1 MDNIIAFLMNWGY
14 MGMAVSA
21 FLAASILPFSSEA
34 VMVGLLA
41 AGLDMWALVAWGTV
55 GNVLGSLFNYG
66 IGRLGK
72 MEWIEKY
79 LHTKPED
86 LDRARRFMG
95 GRGAWMGL
103 FSCIPVI
110 GDVITIVLGL
120 MRANLTIF
128 IVSVTI
134 SKLVRYVLLM
144 VTAGTLFSCSSPKSS
159 SDARIITVSIEPLRY
174 FTQQIVGDSYEV
186 VTMVPKGS
194 SPETYE
200 PTARQMTK
208 LSESIL
214 YIKVGNLGFERTW
227 MPRLEA
233 NAPHTTIVDASQGIG
248 NNEDDDPHTWMSTNN
263 ALVIA
268 RNIYH
273 AVKHINAKDS
283 TVYKR
288 RLDSL
293 CNVIKATDEYAMSLT
308 SQAHCKAFVIY
319 HPALTYFASDY
330 GLEQIA
336 VEEHGREPTA
346 ADLQRIISTA
356 RSKGVKT
363 MFIQKEFANRNVD
376 VIANAIG
383 ATKVEINPLG
393 YDWEKEMKHIA
404 EAINSTFASSKKEI
418 NEDKSR

>member
-1 MDNIIAFLMNWGY
+1 MDSIIAFLMNWGY
-14 MGMAVSA
+14 MGMALSA

-103 FSCIPVI
+103 FSCIPII

-134 SKLVRYVLLM
+134 SKLARYVVLM
-144 VTAGTLFSCSSPKSS
+144 VTAGTLFSCSSAKN
-159 SDARIITVSIEPLRY
+159 DNANKITVSIEPLRY
-174 FTQQIVGDSYEV
+174 LTEQIVGDRFEV

-200 PTARQMTK
+200 PTARQMAD

-214 YIKVGNLGFERTW
+214 YIKVGELGFERTW
-227 MPRLEA
+227 MPRLTS
-233 NAPHTTIVDASQGIG
+233 NAPHITVVNSSEGITSHIG
-248 NNEDDDPHTWMSTNN
+248 DDPHSWMS
-263 ALVIA
+263 A
-268 RNIYH
+268 RNAIIMAHNIYE
-273 AVKHINAKDS
+273 AVKRIDVKDS
-283 TVYKR
+283 VFFR
-288 RLDSL
+288 QRLDSL
-293 CNVIKATDEYAMSLT
+293 CNVIHATDKYIRQTTA
-308 SQAHCKAFVIY
+308 QAHCKSFIIY

-330 GLEQIA
+330 GLEQLA
-336 VEEHGREPTA
+336 LEEHGREPSA
-346 ADLQRIISTA
+346 AELEQIISTA
-356 RSKGVKT
+356 RAKGVKT
-363 MFIQKEFANRNVD
+363 MFIQREFANRNVD
-376 VIANAIG
+376 IITNTIG
-383 ATKVEINPLG
+383 ARKVEINPLG
-393 YDWEKEMKHIA
+393 YDWNKEMRRIA
-404 EAINSTFASSKKEI
+404 AEMTN
-418 NEDKSR
+418 

>member
-1 MDNIIAFLMNWGY
+1 MNWGY
-14 MGMAVSA
+14 MGMALSA

-128 IVSVTI
+128 TISVTI
-134 SKLVRYVLLM
+134 SKLARYVVLM
-144 VTAGTLFSCSSPKSS
+144 VTAGTLFSCSSAKN
-159 SDARIITVSIEPLRY
+159 DNANKITVSIEPLRY
-174 FTQQIVGDSYEV
+174 LTEQIVGDRFEV

-200 PTARQMTK
+200 PTARQMAD

-214 YIKVGNLGFERTW
+214 YIKVGELGFERTW
-227 MPRLEA
+227 MPRLTS
-233 NAPHTTIVDASQGIG
+233 NAPHITVVNSSEGITSHIG
-248 NNEDDDPHTWMSTNN
+248 DDPHSWMS
-263 ALVIA
+263 A
-268 RNIYH
+268 RNAIIMAHNIYE
-273 AVKHINAKDS
+273 AVKRIDVKDS
-283 TVYKR
+283 VFFR
-288 RLDSL
+288 QRLDSL
-293 CNVIKATDEYAMSLT
+293 CNVIHATDKYIRQTTA
-308 SQAHCKAFVIY
+308 QAHCKSFIIY

-330 GLEQIA
+330 GLEQLA
-336 VEEHGREPTA
+336 LEEHGREPSA
-346 ADLQRIISTA
+346 AELEQIISTA
-356 RSKGVKT
+356 RAKGVKT
-363 MFIQKEFANRNVD
+363 MFVQREFANRNVD
-376 VIANAIG
+376 IITNTIG
-383 ATKVEINPLG
+383 ARKVEINPLG
-393 YDWEKEMKHIA
+393 YDWNKEMRRIA
-404 EAINSTFASSKKEI
+404 AEMTN
-418 NEDKSR
+418 

>member
-1 MDNIIAFLMNWGY
+1 MDSIIAFLMNWGY
-14 MGMAVSA
+14 MGMALSA

-134 SKLVRYVLLM
+134 SKLARYVVLM
-144 VTAGTLFSCSSPKSS
+144 VTAGTLFSCSSAKN
-159 SDARIITVSIEPLRY
+159 DNANKITVSIEPLRY
-174 FTQQIVGDSYEV
+174 LTEQIVGDRFEV

-200 PTARQMTK
+200 PTARQMAD

-214 YIKVGNLGFERTW
+214 YIKVGELGFERTW
-227 MPRLEA
+227 MPRLTS
-233 NAPHTTIVDASQGIG
+233 NAPHITVVNSSEGIASHIG
-248 NNEDDDPHTWMSTNN
+248 DDPHSWMS
-263 ALVIA
+263 A
-268 RNIYH
+268 RNAIIMAHNIYE
-273 AVKHINAKDS
+273 AVKRIDVKDS
-283 TVYKR
+283 VFFR
-288 RLDSL
+288 QRLDSL
-293 CNVIKATDEYAMSLT
+293 CNVIHATDKYIRQTTA
-308 SQAHCKAFVIY
+308 QAHCKSFIIY

-330 GLEQIA
+330 GLEQLA
-336 VEEHGREPTA
+336 LEEHGREPSA
-346 ADLQRIISTA
+346 AELEQIISTA
-356 RSKGVKT
+356 RAKGVKT
-363 MFIQKEFANRNVD
+363 MFVQREFANRNVD
-376 VIANAIG
+376 IITNTIG
-383 ATKVEINPLG
+383 ARKVEINPLG
-393 YDWEKEMKHIA
+393 YDWNKEMRRIA
-404 EAINSTFASSKKEI
+404 AEMTN
-418 NEDKSR
+418 

>member
-1 MDNIIAFLMNWGY
+1 MDSIIAFLMNWGY
-14 MGMAVSA
+14 MGMALSA

-86 LDRARRFMG
+86 LDRARRFMR

-134 SKLVRYVLLM
+134 SKLARYVVLM
-144 VTAGTLFSCSSPKSS
+144 VTAGTLFSCSSAKN
-159 SDARIITVSIEPLRY
+159 DNANKITVSIEPLRY
-174 FTQQIVGDSYEV
+174 LTEQIVGDRFEV

-200 PTARQMTK
+200 PTARQMAD

-214 YIKVGNLGFERTW
+214 YIKVGELGFERTW
-227 MPRLEA
+227 MPRLTS
-233 NAPHTTIVDASQGIG
+233 NAPHITVVNSSEGITSHIG
-248 NNEDDDPHTWMSTNN
+248 DDPHSWMS
-263 ALVIA
+263 A
-268 RNIYH
+268 RNAIIMAHNIYE
-273 AVKHINAKDS
+273 AVKRIDVKDS
-283 TVYKR
+283 VFFR
-288 RLDSL
+288 QRLDSL
-293 CNVIKATDEYAMSLT
+293 CNVIHATDKYIRQTTA
-308 SQAHCKAFVIY
+308 QAHCKSFIIY

-330 GLEQIA
+330 GLEQLA
-336 VEEHGREPTA
+336 LEEHGREPSA
-346 ADLQRIISTA
+346 AELEQIISTA
-356 RSKGVKT
+356 RAKGVKT
-363 MFIQKEFANRNVD
+363 MFVQREFANRNVD
-376 VIANAIG
+376 IITNTIG
-383 ATKVEINPLG
+383 ARKVEINPLG
-393 YDWEKEMKHIA
+393 YDWNKEMRRIA
-404 EAINSTFASSKKEI
+404 AEMTN
-418 NEDKSR
+418 

>member
-1 MDNIIAFLMNWGY
+1 MNWGY
-14 MGMAVSA
+14 MGMALSA

-134 SKLVRYVLLM
+134 SKLARYVVLM
-144 VTAGTLFSCSSPKSS
+144 VTAGTLFSCSSAKN
-159 SDARIITVSIEPLRY
+159 DNANKITVSIEPLRY
-174 FTQQIVGDSYEV
+174 LTEQIVGDRFEV

-200 PTARQMTK
+200 PTARQMAD

-214 YIKVGNLGFERTW
+214 YIKVGELGFERTW
-227 MPRLEA
+227 MPRLTS
-233 NAPHTTIVDASQGIG
+233 NAPHITVVNSSEGITSHIG
-248 NNEDDDPHTWMSTNN
+248 DDPHSWMS
-263 ALVIA
+263 A
-268 RNIYH
+268 RNAIIMAHNIYE
-273 AVKHINAKDS
+273 AVKRIDVKDS
-283 TVYKR
+283 VFFR
-288 RLDSL
+288 QRLDSL
-293 CNVIKATDEYAMSLT
+293 CNVIHATDKYIRQTTA
-308 SQAHCKAFVIY
+308 QAQCKSFIIY

-330 GLEQIA
+330 GLEQLA
-336 VEEHGREPTA
+336 LEENGREPSA
-346 ADLQRIISTA
+346 AELEQIISTA
-356 RSKGVKT
+356 RAKGVKT
-363 MFIQKEFANRNVD
+363 MFVQREFANRNVD
-376 VIANAIG
+376 IITNTIG
-383 ATKVEINPLG
+383 ARKVEINPLG
-393 YDWEKEMKHIA
+393 YDWNKEMRRIA
-404 EAINSTFASSKKEI
+404 AEMTN
-418 NEDKSR
+418 

>member
-1 MDNIIAFLMNWGY
+1 MNWGY
-14 MGMAVSA
+14 MGMALSA

-128 IVSVTI
+128 TISVTI
-134 SKLVRYVLLM
+134 SKLARYVVLM
-144 VTAGTLFSCSSPKSS
+144 VTAGTLFSCSSAKN
-159 SDARIITVSIEPLRY
+159 DNANKITVSIEPLRY
-174 FTQQIVGDSYEV
+174 LTEQIVGDRFEV

-200 PTARQMTK
+200 PTARQMAD

-214 YIKVGNLGFERTW
+214 YIKVGELGFERTW
-227 MPRLEA
+227 MPRLTS
-233 NAPHTTIVDASQGIG
+233 NAPHITVVNSSEGITSHIG
-248 NNEDDDPHTWMSTNN
+248 DDPHSWMS
-263 ALVIA
+263 A
-268 RNIYH
+268 RNAIIMAHNIYE
-273 AVKHINAKDS
+273 AVKRIDVKDS
-283 TVYKR
+283 VFFR
-288 RLDSL
+288 QRLDSL
-293 CNVIKATDEYAMSLT
+293 CNVIHATDKYIRQTTA
-308 SQAHCKAFVIY
+308 QAHCKSFIIY

-330 GLEQIA
+330 GLEQLA
-336 VEEHGREPTA
+336 LEEHGREPSA
-346 ADLQRIISTA
+346 AELEQIISTA
-356 RSKGVKT
+356 RAKGVKT
-363 MFIQKEFANRNVD
+363 MFVQREFANRNVD
-376 VIANAIG
+376 IITNTIG
-383 ATKVEINPLG
+383 ARKVEINPLG
-393 YDWEKEMKHIA
+393 YDWNKEMRRIA
-404 EAINSTFASSKKEI
+404 AEI
-418 NEDKSR
+418 RN

>member
-1 MDNIIAFLMNWGY
+1 MNWGY
-14 MGMAVSA
+14 MGMALSA

-128 IVSVTI
+128 TISVTI
-134 SKLVRYVLLM
+134 SKLARYVVLM
-144 VTAGTLFSCSSPKSS
+144 VTAGTLFSCSSAKN
-159 SDARIITVSIEPLRY
+159 DNANKITVSIEPLRY
-174 FTQQIVGDSYEV
+174 LTEQIVGDRFEV

-200 PTARQMTK
+200 PTARQMAD

-214 YIKVGNLGFERTW
+214 YIKVGELGFERTW
-227 MPRLEA
+227 MPRLTS
-233 NAPHTTIVDASQGIG
+233 NAPHITVVNSSEGITSHIG
-248 NNEDDDPHTWMSTNN
+248 DDPHSWMS
-263 ALVIA
+263 A
-268 RNIYH
+268 RNAIIMAHNIYE
-273 AVKHINAKDS
+273 AVKRIDVKDS
-283 TVYKR
+283 VFFR
-288 RLDSL
+288 QRLDSL
-293 CNVIKATDEYAMSLT
+293 CSVIHATDKYIRQTTA
-308 SQAHCKAFVIY
+308 QAHCKSFIIY

-330 GLEQIA
+330 GLEQLA
-336 VEEHGREPTA
+336 LEEHGREPSA
-346 ADLQRIISTA
+346 AELEQIISTA
-356 RSKGVKT
+356 RAKGVKT
-363 MFIQKEFANRNVD
+363 MFIQREFANRNVD
-376 VIANAIG
+376 IITNAIG
-383 ATKVEINPLG
+383 ARKVEINPLG
-393 YDWEKEMKHIA
+393 YDWNKEMRRIA
-404 EAINSTFASSKKEI
+404 AEMTN
-418 NEDKSR
+418 

>member
-1 MDNIIAFLMNWGY
+1 MDSIIAFLMNWGY
-14 MGMAVSA
+14 MGMALSA

-134 SKLVRYVLLM
+134 SKLARYVVLM
-144 VTAGTLFSCSSPKSS
+144 VTAGTLFSCSSAKN
-159 SDARIITVSIEPLRY
+159 DNANKITVSIEPLRY
-174 FTQQIVGDSYEV
+174 LTEQIVGDRFEV

-200 PTARQMTK
+200 PTARQMAD

-214 YIKVGNLGFERTW
+214 YIKVGELGFERTW
-227 MPRLEA
+227 MPRLTS
-233 NAPHTTIVDASQGIG
+233 NAPHITVVNSSEGITSHIG
-248 NNEDDDPHTWMSTNN
+248 DDPHSWMS
-263 ALVIA
+263 A
-268 RNIYH
+268 RNAIIMAHNIYE
-273 AVKHINAKDS
+273 AVKRIDVKDS
-283 TVYKR
+283 VFFR
-288 RLDSL
+288 QRLDSL
-293 CNVIKATDEYAMSLT
+293 CNVIHATDKYIRQTTA
-308 SQAHCKAFVIY
+308 QAHCKSFIIY

-330 GLEQIA
+330 GLEQLA
-336 VEEHGREPTA
+336 LEEHGREPSA
-346 ADLQRIISTA
+346 AELEQIISTA
-356 RSKGVKT
+356 RAKGVKT
-363 MFIQKEFANRNVD
+363 MFVQREFANSNVD
-376 VIANAIG
+376 IITNTIG
-383 ATKVEINPLG
+383 ARKVEINPLG
-393 YDWEKEMKHIA
+393 YDWNKEMRRIA
-404 EAINSTFASSKKEI
+404 AEMTN
-418 NEDKSR
+418 

>member
-1 MDNIIAFLMNWGY
+1 MDSIIAFLMNWGY
-14 MGMAVSA
+14 MGMALSA

-128 IVSVTI
+128 TISVTI
-134 SKLVRYVLLM
+134 SKLARYVVLM
-144 VTAGTLFSCSSPKSS
+144 VTAGTLFSCSSAKN
-159 SDARIITVSIEPLRY
+159 DNANKITVSIEPLRY
-174 FTQQIVGDSYEV
+174 LTEQIVGDRFEV

-200 PTARQMTK
+200 PTARQMAD

-214 YIKVGNLGFERTW
+214 YIKVGELGFERTW
-227 MPRLEA
+227 MPRLTS
-233 NAPHTTIVDASQGIG
+233 NAPHITVVNSSEGITSHIG
-248 NNEDDDPHTWMSTNN
+248 DDPHSWMS
-263 ALVIA
+263 A
-268 RNIYH
+268 RNAIIMAHNIYE
-273 AVKHINAKDS
+273 AVKRIDVKDS
-283 TVYKR
+283 VFFR
-288 RLDSL
+288 QRLDSL
-293 CNVIKATDEYAMSLT
+293 CSVIHATDKYIRQTTA
-308 SQAHCKAFVIY
+308 QAHCKSFIIY

-330 GLEQIA
+330 GLEQLA
-336 VEEHGREPTA
+336 LEEHGREPSA
-346 ADLQRIISTA
+346 AELEQIISTA
-356 RSKGVKT
+356 RAKGVKT
-363 MFIQKEFANRNVD
+363 MFIQREFANRNVD
-376 VIANAIG
+376 IITNTIG
-383 ATKVEINPLG
+383 ARKVEINPLG
-393 YDWEKEMKHIA
+393 YDWNKEMRRIA
-404 EAINSTFASSKKEI
+404 AEMTN
-418 NEDKSR
+418 

>member
-1 MDNIIAFLMNWGY
+1 MNWGY
-14 MGMAVSA
+14 MGMALSA

-79 LHTKPED
+79 LHTKTED

-134 SKLVRYVLLM
+134 SKLARYVVLM
-144 VTAGTLFSCSSPKSS
+144 VTAGTLFSCSSAKN
-159 SDARIITVSIEPLRY
+159 DNANKITVSIEPLRY
-174 FTQQIVGDSYEV
+174 LTEQIVGDRFEV

-200 PTARQMTK
+200 PTARQMAD

-214 YIKVGNLGFERTW
+214 YIKVGELGFERTW
-227 MPRLEA
+227 MPRLTS
-233 NAPHTTIVDASQGIG
+233 NAPHITVVNSSEGITSHIG
-248 NNEDDDPHTWMSTNN
+248 DDPHSWMS
-263 ALVIA
+263 A
-268 RNIYH
+268 RNAIIMAHNIYE
-273 AVKHINAKDS
+273 AVKRIDVKDS
-283 TVYKR
+283 VFFR
-288 RLDSL
+288 QRLDSL
-293 CNVIKATDEYAMSLT
+293 CNVIHATDKYIRQTTA
-308 SQAHCKAFVIY
+308 QAHCKSFIIY

-330 GLEQIA
+330 GLEQLA
-336 VEEHGREPTA
+336 LEEHGREPSA
-346 ADLQRIISTA
+346 AELEQIISTA
-356 RSKGVKT
+356 RAKGVKT
-363 MFIQKEFANRNVD
+363 MFVQREFANRNVD
-376 VIANAIG
+376 IITNTIG
-383 ATKVEINPLG
+383 ARKVEINPLG
-393 YDWEKEMKHIA
+393 YDWNKEMRRIA
-404 EAINSTFASSKKEI
+404 AEI
-418 NEDKSR
+418 RN

>member
-1 MDNIIAFLMNWGY
+1 MNWGY
-14 MGMAVSA
+14 MGMALSA

-134 SKLVRYVLLM
+134 SKLARYVVLM
-144 VTAGTLFSCSSPKSS
+144 VTAGTLFSCSSAKN
-159 SDARIITVSIEPLRY
+159 DNANKITVSIEPLRY
-174 FTQQIVGDSYEV
+174 LTEQIVGDRFEV

-200 PTARQMTK
+200 PTARQMAD

-214 YIKVGNLGFERTW
+214 YIKVGELGFERTW
-227 MPRLEA
+227 MPRLTS
-233 NAPHTTIVDASQGIG
+233 NAPHITVVNSSEGITSHIG
-248 NNEDDDPHTWMSTNN
+248 DDPHSWMS
-263 ALVIA
+263 A
-268 RNIYH
+268 RNAIIMAHNIYE
-273 AVKHINAKDS
+273 AVKRIDVKDS
-283 TVYKR
+283 VFFR
-288 RLDSL
+288 QRLDSL
-293 CNVIKATDEYAMSLT
+293 CNVIHATDKYIKQTTAKAL
-308 SQAHCKAFVIY
+308 CKSFIIY

-330 GLEQIA
+330 GLEQLA
-336 VEEHGREPTA
+336 LEEHGREPSA
-346 ADLQRIISTA
+346 AELEQIISTA
-356 RSKGVKT
+356 RAKGVKT
-363 MFIQKEFANRNVD
+363 MFVQREFANRNVD
-376 VIANAIG
+376 IITNTIG
-383 ATKVEINPLG
+383 ARKVEINPLG
-393 YDWEKEMKHIA
+393 YDWNKEMRRIA
-404 EAINSTFASSKKEI
+404 AEMTN
-418 NEDKSR
+418 

>member
-1 MDNIIAFLMNWGY
+1 MNWGY
-14 MGMAVSA
+14 MGMALSA

-86 LDRARRFMG
+86 LDRARRFMR

-134 SKLVRYVLLM
+134 SKLARYVVLM
-144 VTAGTLFSCSSPKSS
+144 VTAGTLFSCSSAKN
-159 SDARIITVSIEPLRY
+159 DNANKITVSIEPLRY
-174 FTQQIVGDSYEV
+174 LTEQIVGDRFEV

-200 PTARQMTK
+200 PTARQMAD

-214 YIKVGNLGFERTW
+214 YIKVGELGFERTW
-227 MPRLEA
+227 MPRLTS
-233 NAPHTTIVDASQGIG
+233 NAPHITVVNSSEGITSHIG
-248 NNEDDDPHTWMSTNN
+248 DDPQSWMS
-263 ALVIA
+263 A
-268 RNIYH
+268 RNAIIMTQNIYE
-273 AVKHINAKDS
+273 AVKRIDVKDS
-283 TVYKR
+283 VFFR
-288 RLDSL
+288 QRLDSL
-293 CNVIKATDEYAMSLT
+293 CNVIHATDKYIRQTTA
-308 SQAHCKAFVIY
+308 QAHCKSFIIY

-330 GLEQIA
+330 GLEQLA
-336 VEEHGREPTA
+336 LEEHGREPSA
-346 ADLQRIISTA
+346 AELEQIISTA
-356 RSKGVKT
+356 RAKGVKT
-363 MFIQKEFANRNVD
+363 MFVQREFANRNVD
-376 VIANAIG
+376 IITNTIG
-383 ATKVEINPLG
+383 ARKVEINPLG
-393 YDWEKEMKHIA
+393 YDWNKEMRRIA
-404 EAINSTFASSKKEI
+404 AEMTN
-418 NEDKSR
+418 

>member
-1 MDNIIAFLMNWGY
+1 MNWGY
-14 MGMAVSA
+14 MGMALSA

-41 AGLDMWALVAWGTV
+41 AGLDMWTLVAWGTV

-134 SKLVRYVLLM
+134 SKLARYVVLM
-144 VTAGTLFSCSSPKSS
+144 VTAGTLFSCSSAKN
-159 SDARIITVSIEPLRY
+159 DNANKITVSIEPLRY
-174 FTQQIVGDSYEV
+174 LTEQIVGDRFEV

-200 PTARQMTK
+200 PTARQMAD

-214 YIKVGNLGFERTW
+214 YIKVGELGFERTW
-227 MPRLEA
+227 MPRLTS
-233 NAPHTTIVDASQGIG
+233 NAPHITVVNSSEGITSHIG
-248 NNEDDDPHTWMSTNN
+248 DDPHSWMS
-263 ALVIA
+263 A
-268 RNIYH
+268 RNAIIMAHNIYE
-273 AVKHINAKDS
+273 AVKRIDVKDS
-283 TVYKR
+283 VFFR
-288 RLDSL
+288 QRLDSL
-293 CNVIKATDEYAMSLT
+293 CSVIHATDKYIRQTTA
-308 SQAHCKAFVIY
+308 QAHCKSFIIY

-330 GLEQIA
+330 GLEQLA
-336 VEEHGREPTA
+336 LEEHGREPSA
-346 ADLQRIISTA
+346 AELEQIISTA
-356 RSKGVKT
+356 RAKGVKT
-363 MFIQKEFANRNVD
+363 MFIQREFANRNVD
-376 VIANAIG
+376 IITNAIG
-383 ATKVEINPLG
+383 ARKVEINPLG
-393 YDWEKEMKHIA
+393 YDWNKEMRRIA
-404 EAINSTFASSKKEI
+404 AEI
-418 NEDKSR
+418 RN

>member
-1 MDNIIAFLMNWGY
+1 MNWGY
-14 MGMAVSA
+14 MGMALSA

-134 SKLVRYVLLM
+134 SKLARYVLLM
-144 VTAGTLFSCSSPKSS
+144 VTAGTLFSCSSAKN
-159 SDARIITVSIEPLRY
+159 DNANKITVSIEPLRY
-174 FTQQIVGDSYEV
+174 LTEQIVGDRFEV

-200 PTARQMTK
+200 PTARQMAD

-214 YIKVGNLGFERTW
+214 YIKVGELGFERTW
-227 MPRLEA
+227 MPRLTS
-233 NAPHTTIVDASQGIG
+233 NAPHITVVNSSEGITSHIG
-248 NNEDDDPHTWMSTNN
+248 DDPHLWMS
-263 ALVIA
+263 A
-268 RNIYH
+268 RNAIIMAHNIYE
-273 AVKHINAKDS
+273 AVKRIDVKDS
-283 TVYKR
+283 VFFR
-288 RLDSL
+288 QRLDSL
-293 CNVIKATDEYAMSLT
+293 CNVIHATDKYIRQTTA
-308 SQAHCKAFVIY
+308 QAHCKSFIIY

-330 GLEQIA
+330 GLEQLA
-336 VEEHGREPTA
+336 LEEHGREPSA
-346 ADLQRIISTA
+346 AELEQIISTA
-356 RSKGVKT
+356 RAKGVKT
-363 MFIQKEFANRNVD
+363 MFIQREFANRNVD
-376 VIANAIG
+376 IITNTIG
-383 ATKVEINPLG
+383 ARKVEINPLG
-393 YDWEKEMKHIA
+393 YDWNKEMRRIA
-404 EAINSTFASSKKEI
+404 AEMTN
-418 NEDKSR
+418 

>member
-1 MDNIIAFLMNWGY
+1 MDSIIAFLMNWGY
-14 MGMAVSA
+14 MGMALSA

-134 SKLVRYVLLM
+134 SKLARYVVLM
-144 VTAGTLFSCSSPKSS
+144 VTAGTLFSCSSAKN
-159 SDARIITVSIEPLRY
+159 DNANKITVSIEPLRY
-174 FTQQIVGDSYEV
+174 LTEQIVGDRFEV

-200 PTARQMTK
+200 PTARQMAD

-214 YIKVGNLGFERTW
+214 YIKVGELGFERTW
-227 MPRLEA
+227 MPRLTS
-233 NAPHTTIVDASQGIG
+233 NAPHITVVNSSEGITSHIG
-248 NNEDDDPHTWMSTNN
+248 DDPHSWMS
-263 ALVIA
+263 A
-268 RNIYH
+268 RNAIIMAHNIYE
-273 AVKHINAKDS
+273 AVKRIDVKDS
-283 TVYKR
+283 VFFR
-288 RLDSL
+288 QRLDSL
-293 CNVIKATDEYAMSLT
+293 CSVIHATDKYIRQTTA
-308 SQAHCKAFVIY
+308 QAHCKSFIIY

-330 GLEQIA
+330 GLEQLA
-336 VEEHGREPTA
+336 LEEHGREPSA
-346 ADLQRIISTA
+346 AELEQIISTA
-356 RSKGVKT
+356 RAKGVKT
-363 MFIQKEFANRNVD
+363 MFVQREFANRNVD
-376 VIANAIG
+376 IITNTIG
-383 ATKVEINPLG
+383 ARKVEINPLG
-393 YDWEKEMKHIA
+393 YDWNKEMRRIA
-404 EAINSTFASSKKEI
+404 EEMTN
-418 NEDKSR
+418 

>member
-1 MDNIIAFLMNWGY
+1 MNWGY
-14 MGMAVSA
+14 MGMALSA

-128 IVSVTI
+128 IISVTI
-134 SKLVRYVLLM
+134 SKLARYVVLM
-144 VTAGTLFSCSSPKSS
+144 VTAGTLFSCSSAKN
-159 SDARIITVSIEPLRY
+159 DNANKITVSIEPLRY
-174 FTQQIVGDSYEV
+174 LTEQIVGDRFEV

-200 PTARQMTK
+200 PTARQMAD

-214 YIKVGNLGFERTW
+214 YIKVGELGFERTW
-227 MPRLEA
+227 MPRLTS
-233 NAPHTTIVDASQGIG
+233 NAPHITVVNSSEGITSHIG
-248 NNEDDDPHTWMSTNN
+248 DDPHSWMS
-263 ALVIA
+263 A
-268 RNIYH
+268 RNAIIMAHNIYE
-273 AVKHINAKDS
+273 AVKRIDVKDS
-283 TVYKR
+283 VFFR
-288 RLDSL
+288 QRLDSL
-293 CNVIKATDEYAMSLT
+293 CNVIHATDKYIRQTTA
-308 SQAHCKAFVIY
+308 QAHCKSFIIY

-330 GLEQIA
+330 GLEQLA
-336 VEEHGREPTA
+336 LEEHGREPSA
-346 ADLQRIISTA
+346 AELEQIISTA
-356 RSKGVKT
+356 RAKGVKT
-363 MFIQKEFANRNVD
+363 MFVQREFANRNVD
-376 VIANAIG
+376 IITNTIG
-383 ATKVEINPLG
+383 ARKVEINPLG
-393 YDWEKEMKHIA
+393 YDWNKEMRRIA
-404 EAINSTFASSKKEI
+404 AEMTN
-418 NEDKSR
+418 

>member
-1 MDNIIAFLMNWGY
+1 MDSIIAFLMNWGY
-14 MGMAVSA
+14 MGMALSA

-134 SKLVRYVLLM
+134 SKLARYVVLM
-144 VTAGTLFSCSSPKSS
+144 VTAGTLFSCSSAKN
-159 SDARIITVSIEPLRY
+159 DNANKITVSIEPLRY
-174 FTQQIVGDSYEV
+174 LTEQIVGDRFEV

-200 PTARQMTK
+200 PTARQMAD

-214 YIKVGNLGFERTW
+214 YIKVGELGFERTW
-227 MPRLEA
+227 MPRLTS
-233 NAPHTTIVDASQGIG
+233 NAPHITVVNSSEGITSHIG
-248 NNEDDDPHTWMSTNN
+248 DDPHSWMS
-263 ALVIA
+263 A
-268 RNIYH
+268 RNAIIMAHNIYE
-273 AVKHINAKDS
+273 AVKRIDVKDS
-283 TVYKR
+283 VFFSQ

-293 CNVIKATDEYAMSLT
+293 CSVIHATDKYIRQTTA
-308 SQAHCKAFVIY
+308 QAHCKSFIIY

-330 GLEQIA
+330 GLEQLA
-336 VEEHGREPTA
+336 LEEHGREPSA
-346 ADLQRIISTA
+346 AELEQIISTA
-356 RSKGVKT
+356 RAKGVKT
-363 MFIQKEFANRNVD
+363 MFVQREFANRNVD
-376 VIANAIG
+376 IITNAIG
-383 ATKVEINPLG
+383 ARKVEINPLG
-393 YDWEKEMKHIA
+393 YDWNKEMRRIA
-404 EAINSTFASSKKEI
+404 AEI
-418 NEDKSR
+418 RN

>member
-1 MDNIIAFLMNWGY
+1 MNWGY
-14 MGMAVSA
+14 MGMALSA

-120 MRANLTIF
+120 MRANFTIF

-134 SKLVRYVLLM
+134 SKLARYVVLM
-144 VTAGTLFSCSSPKSS
+144 VTAGTLFSCSSAKN
-159 SDARIITVSIEPLRY
+159 DNANKITVSIEPLRY
-174 FTQQIVGDSYEV
+174 LTEQIVGDRFEV

-200 PTARQMTK
+200 PTARQMAD

-214 YIKVGNLGFERTW
+214 YIKVGELGFERTW
-227 MPRLEA
+227 IPRLTS
-233 NAPHTTIVDASQGIG
+233 NAPHITVVNSSEGITSHIG
-248 NNEDDDPHTWMSTNN
+248 DDPHSWMS
-263 ALVIA
+263 A
-268 RNIYH
+268 RNAIIMAHNIYE
-273 AVKHINAKDS
+273 AVKRIDVKDS
-283 TVYKR
+283 VFFR
-288 RLDSL
+288 QRLDSL
-293 CNVIKATDEYAMSLT
+293 CNVIHATDKYIRQTTA
-308 SQAHCKAFVIY
+308 QAQCKSFIIY

-330 GLEQIA
+330 GLEQLA
-336 VEEHGREPTA
+336 LEEHGREPSA
-346 ADLQRIISTA
+346 AELEQIISTA
-356 RSKGVKT
+356 RAKGVKT
-363 MFIQKEFANRNVD
+363 MFVQREFANRNVD
-376 VIANAIG
+376 IITNTIG
-383 ATKVEINPLG
+383 ARKVEINPLG
-393 YDWEKEMKHIA
+393 YDWNKEMRRIA
-404 EAINSTFASSKKEI
+404 AEMTN
-418 NEDKSR
+418 

>member
-1 MDNIIAFLMNWGY
+1 MNWGY
-14 MGMAVSA
+14 MGMALSA

-134 SKLVRYVLLM
+134 SKLARYVVLM
-144 VTAGTLFSCSSPKSS
+144 ITAGTLFSCSSAKN
-159 SDARIITVSIEPLRY
+159 DNANKITVSIEPLRY
-174 FTQQIVGDSYEV
+174 LTEQIVGDRFEV

-200 PTARQMTK
+200 PTARQMAD

-214 YIKVGNLGFERTW
+214 YIKVGELGFERTW
-227 MPRLEA
+227 MPRLTS
-233 NAPHTTIVDASQGIG
+233 NAPHITVVNSSEGITSHIG
-248 NNEDDDPHTWMSTNN
+248 DDPHSWMS
-263 ALVIA
+263 A
-268 RNIYH
+268 RNAIIMAHNIYE
-273 AVKHINAKDS
+273 AVKRIDVKDS
-283 TVYKR
+283 VFFR
-288 RLDSL
+288 QRLDSL
-293 CNVIKATDEYAMSLT
+293 CNVIHATDKYIRQTTA
-308 SQAHCKAFVIY
+308 QAHCKSFIIY

-330 GLEQIA
+330 GLEQLA
-336 VEEHGREPTA
+336 LEEHGREPSA
-346 ADLQRIISTA
+346 AELEQIISTA
-356 RSKGVKT
+356 RAKGVKT
-363 MFIQKEFANRNVD
+363 MFVQREFANRNVD
-376 VIANAIG
+376 IITNTIG
-383 ATKVEINPLG
+383 ARKVEINPLG
-393 YDWEKEMKHIA
+393 YDWNKEMRRIA
-404 EAINSTFASSKKEI
+404 AEMTN
-418 NEDKSR
+418 

>member
-1 MDNIIAFLMNWGY
+1 MDSIIAFLMNWGY
-14 MGMAVSA
+14 MGMALSA

-134 SKLVRYVLLM
+134 SKLARYVVLM
-144 VTAGTLFSCSSPKSS
+144 VTAGTLFSCSSAKN
-159 SDARIITVSIEPLRY
+159 DNANKITVSIEPLRY
-174 FTQQIVGDSYEV
+174 LTEQIVGDRFEV

-200 PTARQMTK
+200 PTARQMAD

-214 YIKVGNLGFERTW
+214 YIKVGELGFERTW
-227 MPRLEA
+227 MPRLTS
-233 NAPHTTIVDASQGIG
+233 NAPHITVVNSSEGITSHIG
-248 NNEDDDPHTWMSTNN
+248 DDPHSWMS
-263 ALVIA
+263 A
-268 RNIYH
+268 RNAIIMAHNIYE
-273 AVKHINAKDS
+273 AVKRIDVKDS
-283 TVYKR
+283 VFFR
-288 RLDSL
+288 QRLDSL
-293 CNVIKATDEYAMSLT
+293 CNVIHATDKYIRQTTA
-308 SQAHCKAFVIY
+308 QAQCKSFIIY

-330 GLEQIA
+330 GLEQLA
-336 VEEHGREPTA
+336 LEEHGREPSA
-346 ADLQRIISTA
+346 AELEQIISTA
-356 RSKGVKT
+356 RAKGVKT
-363 MFIQKEFANRNVD
+363 MFVQREFANRNVD
-376 VIANAIG
+376 IITNTIG
-383 ATKVEINPLG
+383 ARKVEINPLG
-393 YDWEKEMKHIA
+393 YDWNKEMRRIA
-404 EAINSTFASSKKEI
+404 AEI
-418 NEDKSR
+418 RN

>member
-1 MDNIIAFLMNWGY
+1 MDSIIAFLMNWGY
-14 MGMAVSA
+14 MGMALSA

-66 IGRLGK
+66 IGRLGN

-134 SKLVRYVLLM
+134 SKLARYVVLM
-144 VTAGTLFSCSSPKSS
+144 VTAGTLFSCSSAKN
-159 SDARIITVSIEPLRY
+159 DNANKITVSIEPLRY
-174 FTQQIVGDSYEV
+174 LTEQIVGDRFEV

-200 PTARQMTK
+200 PTARQMAD

-214 YIKVGNLGFERTW
+214 YIKVGELGFERTW
-227 MPRLEA
+227 MPRLTS
-233 NAPHTTIVDASQGIG
+233 NAPHITVVNSSEGITSHIG
-248 NNEDDDPHTWMSTNN
+248 DDPHSWMS
-263 ALVIA
+263 A
-268 RNIYH
+268 RNAIIMAHNIYE
-273 AVKHINAKDS
+273 AVKRIDVKDS
-283 TVYKR
+283 VFFR
-288 RLDSL
+288 QRLDSL
-293 CNVIKATDEYAMSLT
+293 CSVIHATDKYIRQTTA
-308 SQAHCKAFVIY
+308 QAQCKSFIIY

-330 GLEQIA
+330 GLEQLA
-336 VEEHGREPTA
+336 LEEHGREPSA
-346 ADLQRIISTA
+346 AELEQIISTA
-356 RSKGVKT
+356 RAKGVKT
-363 MFIQKEFANRNVD
+363 MFVQREFANRNVD
-376 VIANAIG
+376 IITNTIG
-383 ATKVEINPLG
+383 ARKVEINPLG
-393 YDWEKEMKHIA
+393 YDWNKEMRRIA
-404 EAINSTFASSKKEI
+404 AEMTN
-418 NEDKSR
+418 

>member
-1 MDNIIAFLMNWGY
+1 MNWGY
-14 MGMAVSA
+14 MGMALSA

-134 SKLVRYVLLM
+134 SKLARYVVLM
-144 VTAGTLFSCSSPKSS
+144 VTAGTLFSCSSAKN
-159 SDARIITVSIEPLRY
+159 DNANKITVSIEPLRY
-174 FTQQIVGDSYEV
+174 LTEQIVGDRFEV

-200 PTARQMTK
+200 PTARQMAD

-214 YIKVGNLGFERTW
+214 YIKVGELGFERTW
-227 MPRLEA
+227 MPRLTS
-233 NAPHTTIVDASQGIG
+233 NAPHITVVNSSEGITSHIG
-248 NNEDDDPHTWMSTNN
+248 DDPHSWMS
-263 ALVIA
+263 A
-268 RNIYH
+268 RNAIIMAHNIYE
-273 AVKHINAKDS
+273 AVKRIDVKDS
-283 TVYKR
+283 VFFR
-288 RLDSL
+288 QRLDSL
-293 CNVIKATDEYAMSLT
+293 CNVIHATDKYIRQTTA
-308 SQAHCKAFVIY
+308 QAHCKSFIIY

-330 GLEQIA
+330 GLEQLA
-336 VEEHGREPTA
+336 LEEHGREPSA
-346 ADLQRIISTA
+346 AELEQIISTA
-356 RSKGVKT
+356 RAKGVKT
-363 MFIQKEFANRNVD
+363 MFIQREFANRNVD
-376 VIANAIG
+376 IITNTIG
-383 ATKVEINPLG
+383 ARKVEINPLG
-393 YDWEKEMKHIA
+393 YDWNKEMRRIA
-404 EAINSTFASSKKEI
+404 AEMTN
-418 NEDKSR
+418 

>member
-1 MDNIIAFLMNWGY
+1 MDSIIAFLMNWGY
-14 MGMAVSA
+14 MGMALSA

-120 MRANLTIF
+120 MRANFTIF

-134 SKLVRYVLLM
+134 SKLARYVVLM
-144 VTAGTLFSCSSPKSS
+144 VTAGTLFSCSSAKN
-159 SDARIITVSIEPLRY
+159 DNANKITVSIEPLRY
-174 FTQQIVGDSYEV
+174 LTEQIVGDRFEV

-200 PTARQMTK
+200 PTARQMAD

-214 YIKVGNLGFERTW
+214 YIKVGELGFERTW
-227 MPRLEA
+227 MPRLTS
-233 NAPHTTIVDASQGIG
+233 NAPHITVVNSSEGITSHIG
-248 NNEDDDPHTWMSTNN
+248 DDPHSWMS
-263 ALVIA
+263 A
-268 RNIYH
+268 RNAIIMAHNIYE
-273 AVKHINAKDS
+273 AVKRIDVKDS
-283 TVYKR
+283 VFFR
-288 RLDSL
+288 QRLDSL
-293 CNVIKATDEYAMSLT
+293 CNVIHATDKYIRQTTA
-308 SQAHCKAFVIY
+308 QAHCKSFIIY

-330 GLEQIA
+330 GLEQLA
-336 VEEHGREPTA
+336 LEEHGREPSA
-346 ADLQRIISTA
+346 AELEQIISTA
-356 RSKGVKT
+356 RAKGVKT
-363 MFIQKEFANRNVD
+363 MFVQREFANRNVD
-376 VIANAIG
+376 IITNTIG
-383 ATKVEINPLG
+383 ARKVEINPLG
-393 YDWEKEMKHIA
+393 YDWNKEMRRIA
-404 EAINSTFASSKKEI
+404 EEMTN
-418 NEDKSR
+418 

>member
-1 MDNIIAFLMNWGY
+1 MDWGY
-14 MGMAVSA
+14 MGMALSA

-128 IVSVTI
+128 TISVTI
-134 SKLVRYVLLM
+134 SKLARYVVLM
-144 VTAGTLFSCSSPKSS
+144 VTAGTLFSCSSAKN
-159 SDARIITVSIEPLRY
+159 DNANKITVSIEPLRY
-174 FTQQIVGDSYEV
+174 LTEQIVGDRFEV

-200 PTARQMTK
+200 PTARQMAD

-214 YIKVGNLGFERTW
+214 YIKVGELGFERTW
-227 MPRLEA
+227 MPRLTS
-233 NAPHTTIVDASQGIG
+233 NAPHITVVNSSEGITSHIG
-248 NNEDDDPHTWMSTNN
+248 DDPHSWMS
-263 ALVIA
+263 A
-268 RNIYH
+268 RNAIIMAHNIYE
-273 AVKHINAKDS
+273 AVKRIDVKDS
-283 TVYKR
+283 VFFR
-288 RLDSL
+288 QRLDSL
-293 CNVIKATDEYAMSLT
+293 CNVIHATDKYIRQTTA
-308 SQAHCKAFVIY
+308 QAHCKSFIIY

-330 GLEQIA
+330 GLEQLA
-336 VEEHGREPTA
+336 LEEHGREPSA
-346 ADLQRIISTA
+346 AELEQIISTA
-356 RSKGVKT
+356 RAKGVKT
-363 MFIQKEFANRNVD
+363 MFIQREFANRNVD
-376 VIANAIG
+376 IITNTIG
-383 ATKVEINPLG
+383 ARKVEINPLG
-393 YDWEKEMKHIA
+393 YDWNKEMRRIA
-404 EAINSTFASSKKEI
+404 AEI
-418 NEDKSR
+418 RN

>member
-1 MDNIIAFLMNWGY
+1 MNWGY
-14 MGMAVSA
+14 MGMALSA

-134 SKLVRYVLLM
+134 SKLARYVVLM
-144 VTAGTLFSCSSPKSS
+144 VTAGTLFSCSSAKN
-159 SDARIITVSIEPLRY
+159 DNANKITVSIEPLRY
-174 FTQQIVGDSYEV
+174 LTEQIVGDRFEV

-200 PTARQMTK
+200 PTARQMAD

-214 YIKVGNLGFERTW
+214 YIKVGELGFERTW
-227 MPRLEA
+227 MPRLTS
-233 NAPHTTIVDASQGIG
+233 NAPHITVVNSSEGITSHIG
-248 NNEDDDPHTWMSTNN
+248 DDPHSWMS
-263 ALVIA
+263 A
-268 RNIYH
+268 RNAIIMAHNIYE
-273 AVKHINAKDS
+273 AVKRIDVKDS
-283 TVYKR
+283 VFFR
-288 RLDSL
+288 QRLDSL
-293 CNVIKATDEYAMSLT
+293 CNVIHATDKYIRQTTA
-308 SQAHCKAFVIY
+308 QAHCKSFIIY

-330 GLEQIA
+330 GLEQLA
-336 VEEHGREPTA
+336 LEEHGREPSA
-346 ADLQRIISTA
+346 SELEQIISTA
-356 RSKGVKT
+356 RAKGVKT
-363 MFIQKEFANRNVD
+363 MFIQREFANRNVD
-376 VIANAIG
+376 IITNTIG
-383 ATKVEINPLG
+383 ARKVEINPLG
-393 YDWEKEMKHIA
+393 YDWNKEMRRIA
-404 EAINSTFASSKKEI
+404 EEMTN
-418 NEDKSR
+418 

>member
-1 MDNIIAFLMNWGY
+1 MNWGY
-14 MGMAVSA
+14 MGMALSA

-134 SKLVRYVLLM
+134 SKLARYVVLM
-144 VTAGTLFSCSSPKSS
+144 VTAGTLFSCSSAKN
-159 SDARIITVSIEPLRY
+159 DNANKITVSIEPLRY
-174 FTQQIVGDSYEV
+174 LTEQIVGDRFEV

-200 PTARQMTK
+200 PTARQMAD

-214 YIKVGNLGFERTW
+214 YIKVGELGFERTW
-227 MPRLEA
+227 MPRLTS
-233 NAPHTTIVDASQGIG
+233 NAPHITVVNSSEGITSHIG
-248 NNEDDDPHTWMSTNN
+248 DDPHSWMS
-263 ALVIA
+263 A
-268 RNIYH
+268 RNAIIMAHNIYE
-273 AVKHINAKDS
+273 AVKRIDVKDS
-283 TVYKR
+283 VLFR
-288 RLDSL
+288 QRLDSL
-293 CNVIKATDEYAMSLT
+293 CSVIHATDKYIRQTTA
-308 SQAHCKAFVIY
+308 QAHCKSFIIY

-330 GLEQIA
+330 GLEQLA
-336 VEEHGREPTA
+336 LEEHGREPSA
-346 ADLQRIISTA
+346 AELEQIISTA
-356 RSKGVKT
+356 RAKGVKT
-363 MFIQKEFANRNVD
+363 MFVQREFANRNVD
-376 VIANAIG
+376 IITNTIG
-383 ATKVEINPLG
+383 ARKVEINPLG
-393 YDWEKEMKHIA
+393 YDWNKEMRRIA
-404 EAINSTFASSKKEI
+404 AEMTN
-418 NEDKSR
+418 

>member
-1 MDNIIAFLMNWGY
+1 MDSIIAFLMNWGY
-14 MGMAVSA
+14 MGMALSA

-95 GRGAWMGL
+95 ERGACMRL

-134 SKLVRYVLLM
+134 SKLARYVVLM
-144 VTAGTLFSCSSPKSS
+144 VTAGTLFSCSSAKN
-159 SDARIITVSIEPLRY
+159 DNANKITVSIEPLRY
-174 FTQQIVGDSYEV
+174 LTEQIVGDRFEV

-200 PTARQMTK
+200 PTARQMAD

-214 YIKVGNLGFERTW
+214 YIKVGELGFERTW
-227 MPRLEA
+227 MPRLTS
-233 NAPHTTIVDASQGIG
+233 NAPHITVVNSSEGITSHIG
-248 NNEDDDPHTWMSTNN
+248 DDPHSWMS
-263 ALVIA
+263 A
-268 RNIYH
+268 RNAIIMAHNIYE
-273 AVKHINAKDS
+273 AVKRIDVKDS
-283 TVYKR
+283 VFFR
-288 RLDSL
+288 QRLDSL
-293 CNVIKATDEYAMSLT
+293 CNVIHATDKYIRQTTA
-308 SQAHCKAFVIY
+308 QAHCKSFIIY

-330 GLEQIA
+330 GLEQLA
-336 VEEHGREPTA
+336 LEEHGREPSA
-346 ADLQRIISTA
+346 AELEQIISTA
-356 RSKGVKT
+356 RAKGVKT
-363 MFIQKEFANRNVD
+363 MFVQREFANRNVD
-376 VIANAIG
+376 IITNTIG
-383 ATKVEINPLG
+383 ARKVEINPLG
-393 YDWEKEMKHIA
+393 YDWNKEMRRIA
-404 EAINSTFASSKKEI
+404 AEMTN
-418 NEDKSR
+418 

>member
-1 MDNIIAFLMNWGY
+1 MNWGY
-14 MGMAVSA
+14 MGMALSA

-134 SKLVRYVLLM
+134 SKLARYVVLM
-144 VTAGTLFSCSSPKSS
+144 VTAGTLFSCSSAKN
-159 SDARIITVSIEPLRY
+159 DNANKITVSIEPLRY
-174 FTQQIVGDSYEV
+174 LTEQIVGDRFEV

-200 PTARQMTK
+200 PTARQMAD

-214 YIKVGNLGFERTW
+214 YIKVGELGFERTW
-227 MPRLEA
+227 MPRLTS
-233 NAPHTTIVDASQGIG
+233 NAPHITVVNSSEGITSHIG
-248 NNEDDDPHTWMSTNN
+248 DDPHSWMS
-263 ALVIA
+263 A
-268 RNIYH
+268 RNAIIMAHNIYE
-273 AVKHINAKDS
+273 AVKRIDVKDS
-283 TVYKR
+283 VFFR
-288 RLDSL
+288 QRLDSL
-293 CNVIKATDEYAMSLT
+293 CSVIHATDKYIRQTTA
-308 SQAHCKAFVIY
+308 QAHCKSFIIY

-330 GLEQIA
+330 GLEQLA
-336 VEEHGREPTA
+336 LEEHGREPSA
-346 ADLQRIISTA
+346 AELEQIISTA
-356 RSKGVKT
+356 RAKGVKT
-363 MFIQKEFANRNVD
+363 MFIQREFANRNVD
-376 VIANAIG
+376 IITNAIG
-383 ATKVEINPLG
+383 ARKVEINPLG
-393 YDWEKEMKHIA
+393 YDWNKEMRRIA
-404 EAINSTFASSKKEI
+404 AEI
-418 NEDKSR
+418 RN

>member
-1 MDNIIAFLMNWGY
+1 MNWGY
-14 MGMAVSA
+14 MGMALSA

-134 SKLVRYVLLM
+134 SKLARYVVLM
-144 VTAGTLFSCSSPKSS
+144 VTAGTLFSCSSAKN
-159 SDARIITVSIEPLRY
+159 DNANKITVSIEPLRY
-174 FTQQIVGDSYEV
+174 LTEQIVGDRFEV

-200 PTARQMTK
+200 PTARQMAD

-214 YIKVGNLGFERTW
+214 YIKVGELGFERTW
-227 MPRLEA
+227 MPRLTS
-233 NAPHTTIVDASQGIG
+233 NAPHITVVNSSEGITSHIG
-248 NNEDDDPHTWMSTNN
+248 DDPHSWMS
-263 ALVIA
+263 A
-268 RNIYH
+268 RNAIIMAHNIYE
-273 AVKHINAKDS
+273 AVKRIDVKDS
-283 TVYKR
+283 VFFR
-288 RLDSL
+288 QRLDSL
-293 CNVIKATDEYAMSLT
+293 CNVIHATDKYIRQTTA
-308 SQAHCKAFVIY
+308 QAHCKSFIIY

-330 GLEQIA
+330 GLEQLA
-336 VEEHGREPTA
+336 LEEHGREPSA
-346 ADLQRIISTA
+346 AELEQIISTA
-356 RSKGVKT
+356 RAKGVKT
-363 MFIQKEFANRNVD
+363 MFIQREFANRNVD
-376 VIANAIG
+376 IITNTIG
-383 ATKVEINPLG
+383 ARKVEINPLG
-393 YDWEKEMKHIA
+393 YDWNKEMRRIA
-404 EAINSTFASSKKEI
+404 AEI
-418 NEDKSR
+418 RN

>member
-1 MDNIIAFLMNWGY
+1 MDSIIAFLMDWGY
-14 MGMAVSA
+14 MGMALSA

-134 SKLVRYVLLM
+134 SKLARYVVLM
-144 VTAGTLFSCSSPKSS
+144 VTAGTLFSCSSAKN
-159 SDARIITVSIEPLRY
+159 DNANKITVSIEPLRY
-174 FTQQIVGDSYEV
+174 LTEQIVGDRFEV

-200 PTARQMTK
+200 PTARQMAD

-214 YIKVGNLGFERTW
+214 YIKVGELGFERTW
-227 MPRLEA
+227 MPRLTS
-233 NAPHTTIVDASQGIG
+233 NAPHITVVNSSEGITSHIG
-248 NNEDDDPHTWMSTNN
+248 DDPHSWMS
-263 ALVIA
+263 A
-268 RNIYH
+268 RNAIIMAHNIYE
-273 AVKHINAKDS
+273 AVKRIDVKDS
-283 TVYKR
+283 VFFR
-288 RLDSL
+288 QRLDSL
-293 CNVIKATDEYAMSLT
+293 CSVIHATDKYIRQTTA
-308 SQAHCKAFVIY
+308 QAHCKSFIIY

-330 GLEQIA
+330 GLEQLA
-336 VEEHGREPTA
+336 LEEHGREPSA
-346 ADLQRIISTA
+346 AELEQIISTA
-356 RSKGVKT
+356 RAKGVKT
-363 MFIQKEFANRNVD
+363 MFIQREFANRNVD
-376 VIANAIG
+376 IITNTIG
-383 ATKVEINPLG
+383 ARKVEINPLG
-393 YDWEKEMKHIA
+393 YDWNKEMRRIA
-404 EAINSTFASSKKEI
+404 AEMTN
-418 NEDKSR
+418 

>member
-1 MDNIIAFLMNWGY
+1 MDSIIAFLMDWGY
-14 MGMAVSA
+14 MGMALSA

-134 SKLVRYVLLM
+134 SKLARYVVLM
-144 VTAGTLFSCSSPKSS
+144 VTAGTLFSCSSAKN
-159 SDARIITVSIEPLRY
+159 DNANKITVSIEPLRY
-174 FTQQIVGDSYEV
+174 LTEQIVGDRFEV

-200 PTARQMTK
+200 PTARQMAD

-214 YIKVGNLGFERTW
+214 YIKVGELGFERTW
-227 MPRLEA
+227 MPRLTS
-233 NAPHTTIVDASQGIG
+233 NAPHITVVNSSEGITSHIG
-248 NNEDDDPHTWMSTNN
+248 DDPHSWMS
-263 ALVIA
+263 A
-268 RNIYH
+268 RNAIIMAHNIYE
-273 AVKHINAKDS
+273 AVKRIDVKDS
-283 TVYKR
+283 VLFR
-288 RLDSL
+288 QRLDSL
-293 CNVIKATDEYAMSLT
+293 CSVIHATDKYIRQTTA
-308 SQAHCKAFVIY
+308 QAHCKSFIIY

-330 GLEQIA
+330 GLEQLA
-336 VEEHGREPTA
+336 LEEHGREPSA
-346 ADLQRIISTA
+346 AELEQIISTA
-356 RSKGVKT
+356 RAKGVKT
-363 MFIQKEFANRNVD
+363 MFIQREFANRNVD
-376 VIANAIG
+376 IITNTIG
-383 ATKVEINPLG
+383 ARKVEINPLG
-393 YDWEKEMKHIA
+393 YDWNKEMRRIA
-404 EAINSTFASSKKEI
+404 AEMTN
-418 NEDKSR
+418 

>member
-1 MDNIIAFLMNWGY
+1 MDSIIAFLMNWGY
-14 MGMAVSA
+14 MGMALSA

-134 SKLVRYVLLM
+134 SKLARYVVLM
-144 VTAGTLFSCSSPKSS
+144 VTAGTLFSCSSAKN
-159 SDARIITVSIEPLRY
+159 DNANKITVSIEPLRY
-174 FTQQIVGDSYEV
+174 LTEQIVGDRFEV

-200 PTARQMTK
+200 PTARQMAD

-214 YIKVGNLGFERTW
+214 YIKVGELGFERTW
-227 MPRLEA
+227 MPRLTS
-233 NAPHTTIVDASQGIG
+233 NAPHITVVNSSEGITSHIG
-248 NNEDDDPHTWMSTNN
+248 DDPHSWMS
-263 ALVIA
+263 A
-268 RNIYH
+268 RNAIIMAHNIYE
-273 AVKHINAKDS
+273 AVKRIDVKDS
-283 TVYKR
+283 VFFR
-288 RLDSL
+288 QRLDSL
-293 CNVIKATDEYAMSLT
+293 CNVIHATDKYIRQTTA
-308 SQAHCKAFVIY
+308 QAHCKSFIIY

-330 GLEQIA
+330 GLEQLA
-336 VEEHGREPTA
+336 LEEHGREPSA
-346 ADLQRIISTA
+346 AELEQIISTA
-356 RSKGVKT
+356 RAKGVKT
-363 MFIQKEFANRNVD
+363 IFVQREFANRNVD
-376 VIANAIG
+376 IITNTIG
-383 ATKVEINPLG
+383 ARKVEINPLG
-393 YDWEKEMKHIA
+393 YDWNKEMRRIA
-404 EAINSTFASSKKEI
+404 AEI
-418 NEDKSR
+418 RN

>member
-1 MDNIIAFLMNWGY
+1 MDSIIAFLMNWGY
-14 MGMAVSA
+14 MGMALSA

-128 IVSVTI
+128 TISVTI
-134 SKLVRYVLLM
+134 SKLARYVVLM
-144 VTAGTLFSCSSPKSS
+144 VTAGTLFSCSSAKN
-159 SDARIITVSIEPLRY
+159 DNANKITVSIEPLRY
-174 FTQQIVGDSYEV
+174 LTEQIVGDRFEV

-200 PTARQMTK
+200 PTARQMAD

-214 YIKVGNLGFERTW
+214 YIKVGELGFERTW
-227 MPRLEA
+227 MPRLTS
-233 NAPHTTIVDASQGIG
+233 NAPHITVVNSSEGITSHIG
-248 NNEDDDPHTWMSTNN
+248 DDPHSWMS
-263 ALVIA
+263 A
-268 RNIYH
+268 RNAIIMAHNIYE
-273 AVKHINAKDS
+273 AVKRIDVKDS
-283 TVYKR
+283 VLFR
-288 RLDSL
+288 QRLDSL
-293 CNVIKATDEYAMSLT
+293 CSVIHATDKYIRQTTA
-308 SQAHCKAFVIY
+308 QAHCKSFIIY

-330 GLEQIA
+330 GLEQLA
-336 VEEHGREPTA
+336 LEEHGREPSA
-346 ADLQRIISTA
+346 AELEQIISTA
-356 RSKGVKT
+356 RAKGVKT
-363 MFIQKEFANRNVD
+363 MFIQREFANRNVD
-376 VIANAIG
+376 IITNTIG
-383 ATKVEINPLG
+383 ARKVEINPLG
-393 YDWEKEMKHIA
+393 YDWNKEMRRIA
-404 EAINSTFASSKKEI
+404 AEI
-418 NEDKSR
+418 RN

>member
-1 MDNIIAFLMNWGY
+1 MNWGY
-14 MGMAVSA
+14 MGMALSA

-128 IVSVTI
+128 TISVTI
-134 SKLVRYVLLM
+134 SKLARYVVLM
-144 VTAGTLFSCSSPKSS
+144 VTAGTLFSCSSAKN
-159 SDARIITVSIEPLRY
+159 DNANKITVSIEPLRY
-174 FTQQIVGDSYEV
+174 LTEQIVGDRFEV

-200 PTARQMTK
+200 PTARQMAD

-214 YIKVGNLGFERTW
+214 YIKVGELGFERTW
-227 MPRLEA
+227 MPRLTS
-233 NAPHTTIVDASQGIG
+233 NAPHITVVNSSEGITSHIG
-248 NNEDDDPHTWMSTNN
+248 DDPHSWMS
-263 ALVIA
+263 A
-268 RNIYH
+268 RNAIIMAHNIYE
-273 AVKHINAKDS
+273 AVKRIDVKDS
-283 TVYKR
+283 VFFHQ

-293 CNVIKATDEYAMSLT
+293 CNVIHATDKYIRQTTA
-308 SQAHCKAFVIY
+308 QAHCKSFIIY

-330 GLEQIA
+330 GLEQLA
-336 VEEHGREPTA
+336 LEEHGREPSA
-346 ADLQRIISTA
+346 AELEQIISTA
-356 RSKGVKT
+356 RAKGVKT
-363 MFIQKEFANRNVD
+363 MFVQREFANRNVD
-376 VIANAIG
+376 IITNTIG
-383 ATKVEINPLG
+383 ARKVEINPLG
-393 YDWEKEMKHIA
+393 YDWNKEMRRIA
-404 EAINSTFASSKKEI
+404 AEI
-418 NEDKSR
+418 RN

>member
-1 MDNIIAFLMNWGY
+1 MNWGY
-14 MGMAVSA
+14 MGMALSA

-66 IGRLGK
+66 IGRLGM

-134 SKLVRYVLLM
+134 SKLARYVVLM
-144 VTAGTLFSCSSPKSS
+144 VTAGTLFSCSSAKN
-159 SDARIITVSIEPLRY
+159 DNANKITVSIEPLRY
-174 FTQQIVGDSYEV
+174 LTEQIVGDRFEV

-200 PTARQMTK
+200 PTARQMAD

-214 YIKVGNLGFERTW
+214 YIKVGELGFERTW
-227 MPRLEA
+227 MPRLTS
-233 NAPHTTIVDASQGIG
+233 NAPHITVVNSSEGITSHIG
-248 NNEDDDPHTWMSTNN
+248 DDPHSWMS
-263 ALVIA
+263 A
-268 RNIYH
+268 RNAIIMAHNIYE
-273 AVKHINAKDS
+273 AVKRIDVKDS
-283 TVYKR
+283 VFFR
-288 RLDSL
+288 QRLDSL
-293 CNVIKATDEYAMSLT
+293 CNVIHATDKYIRQTTA
-308 SQAHCKAFVIY
+308 QAHCKSFIIY

-330 GLEQIA
+330 GLEQLA
-336 VEEHGREPTA
+336 LEEHGREPSA
-346 ADLQRIISTA
+346 AELEQIISTA
-356 RSKGVKT
+356 RAKGVKT
-363 MFIQKEFANRNVD
+363 MFIQREFANRNVD
-376 VIANAIG
+376 IITNTIG
-383 ATKVEINPLG
+383 ARKVEINPLG
-393 YDWEKEMKHIA
+393 YDWNKEMRRIA
-404 EAINSTFASSKKEI
+404 AEI
-418 NEDKSR
+418 RN

>member
-1 MDNIIAFLMNWGY
+1 MDSIIAFLMNWGY
-14 MGMAVSA
+14 MGMALSA

-128 IVSVTI
+128 IISVTI
-134 SKLVRYVLLM
+134 SKLARYVLLM
-144 VTAGTLFSCSSPKSS
+144 VTAGTLFSCSSAKN
-159 SDARIITVSIEPLRY
+159 DNANKITVSIEPLRY
-174 FTQQIVGDSYEV
+174 LTEQIVGDRFEV

-200 PTARQMTK
+200 PTARQMAD

-214 YIKVGNLGFERTW
+214 YIKVGELGFERTW
-227 MPRLEA
+227 MPRLTS
-233 NAPHTTIVDASQGIG
+233 NAPHITVVNSSEGITSHIG
-248 NNEDDDPHTWMSTNN
+248 DDPHSWMS
-263 ALVIA
+263 A
-268 RNIYH
+268 RNAIIMAHNIYE
-273 AVKHINAKDS
+273 AVKRIDVKDS
-283 TVYKR
+283 VFFR
-288 RLDSL
+288 QRLDSL
-293 CNVIKATDEYAMSLT
+293 CNVIHATDKYIRQTTA
-308 SQAHCKAFVIY
+308 QAHCKSFIIY

-330 GLEQIA
+330 GLEQLA
-336 VEEHGREPTA
+336 LEEHGREPSA
-346 ADLQRIISTA
+346 AELEQIISTA
-356 RSKGVKT
+356 RAKGVKT
-363 MFIQKEFANRNVD
+363 MFVQREFANRNVD
-376 VIANAIG
+376 IITNTIG
-383 ATKVEINPLG
+383 ARKVEINPLG
-393 YDWEKEMKHIA
+393 YDWNKEMRRIA
-404 EAINSTFASSKKEI
+404 AEMTN
-418 NEDKSR
+418 

>member
-1 MDNIIAFLMNWGY
+1 MNWGY
-14 MGMAVSA
+14 IGMALSA

-134 SKLVRYVLLM
+134 SKLARYVVLM
-144 VTAGTLFSCSSPKSS
+144 VTAGTLFSCSSAKN
-159 SDARIITVSIEPLRY
+159 DNANKITVSIEPLRY
-174 FTQQIVGDSYEV
+174 LTEQIVGDRFEV

-200 PTARQMTK
+200 PTARQMAD

-214 YIKVGNLGFERTW
+214 YIKVGELGFERTW
-227 MPRLEA
+227 MPRLTS
-233 NAPHTTIVDASQGIG
+233 NAPHITVVNSSEGITSHIG
-248 NNEDDDPHTWMSTNN
+248 DDPHSWMS
-263 ALVIA
+263 A
-268 RNIYH
+268 RNAIIMAHNIYE
-273 AVKHINAKDS
+273 AVKRIDVKDS
-283 TVYKR
+283 VFFR
-288 RLDSL
+288 QRLDSL
-293 CNVIKATDEYAMSLT
+293 CNVIHATDKYIRQTTA
-308 SQAHCKAFVIY
+308 QAQCKSFIIY

-330 GLEQIA
+330 GLEQLA
-336 VEEHGREPTA
+336 LEEHGREPSA
-346 ADLQRIISTA
+346 SELEQIISTA
-356 RSKGVKT
+356 RAKGVKT
-363 MFIQKEFANRNVD
+363 MFIQREFANRNVD
-376 VIANAIG
+376 IITNTIG
-383 ATKVEINPLG
+383 ARKVEINPLG
-393 YDWEKEMKHIA
+393 YDWNKEMRRIA
-404 EAINSTFASSKKEI
+404 AEMTN
-418 NEDKSR
+418 

>member
-1 MDNIIAFLMNWGY
+1 MNWGY
-14 MGMAVSA
+14 MGMALSA

-128 IVSVTI
+128 TISVTI
-134 SKLVRYVLLM
+134 SKLARYVVLM
-144 VTAGTLFSCSSPKSS
+144 VTAGTLFSCSSAKN
-159 SDARIITVSIEPLRY
+159 DNANKITVSIEPLRY
-174 FTQQIVGDSYEV
+174 LTEQIVGDRFEV

-200 PTARQMTK
+200 PTARQMAD

-214 YIKVGNLGFERTW
+214 YIKVGELGFERTW
-227 MPRLEA
+227 MPRLTS
-233 NAPHTTIVDASQGIG
+233 NAPHITVVNSSEGITSHIG
-248 NNEDDDPHTWMSTNN
+248 DDPHSWMSSRN
-263 ALVIA
+263 AIIMA
-268 RNIYH
+268 HNIYE
-273 AVKHINAKDS
+273 AVKRIDVKDS
-283 TVYKR
+283 VFFR
-288 RLDSL
+288 QRLDSL
-293 CNVIKATDEYAMSLT
+293 CNVIHATDKYIRQTTA
-308 SQAHCKAFVIY
+308 QAHCKSFIIY

-330 GLEQIA
+330 GLEQLA
-336 VEEHGREPTA
+336 LEEHGREPSA
-346 ADLQRIISTA
+346 AELEQIISTA
-356 RSKGVKT
+356 RAKGVKT
-363 MFIQKEFANRNVD
+363 MFIQREFANRNVD
-376 VIANAIG
+376 IITNTIG
-383 ATKVEINPLG
+383 ARKVEINPLG
-393 YDWEKEMKHIA
+393 YDWNKEMRRIA
-404 EAINSTFASSKKEI
+404 AEMTN
-418 NEDKSR
+418 